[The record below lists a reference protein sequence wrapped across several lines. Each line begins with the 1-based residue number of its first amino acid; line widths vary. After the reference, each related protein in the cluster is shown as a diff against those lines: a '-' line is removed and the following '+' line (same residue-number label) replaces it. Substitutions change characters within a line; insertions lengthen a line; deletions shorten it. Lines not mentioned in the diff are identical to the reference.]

1 MSKDENWVMERQ
13 GKKERVEK
21 LRRKVDGESMSDNV
35 VSDQQTMHNRRM
47 TWLKLLRRDNVKKD
61 GSMDGY
67 LNEFE

>member
-1 MSKDENWVMERQ
+1 MESQ

-21 LRRKVDGESMSDNV
+21 LRRKIDGESMSDNV

-67 LNEFE
+67 SNEFE